1 MVNALRL
8 RFAAALVAGMLFSVA
23 MVSMSEAA
31 PMDSVPSLDVVRNR
45 LSLTPGQEAKLAPLF
60 QQRISQLQDLRARL
74 DQATAG
80 QEKRALLHEAQQ
92 QADSFNSQVESV
104 LDVSQ
109 KQEWR
114 ELRVETREKL
124 EEKYQEKRAGS

>member
-1 MVNALRL
+1 MVNALRF

-23 MVSMSEAA
+23 MVSLSEAS

-45 LSLTPGQEAKLAPLF
+45 LSLTPDQETKLAPLF
-60 QQRISQLQDLRARL
+60 QQRISELQDLRARL
-74 DQATAG
+74 EQMPAG
-80 QEKRALLHEAQQ
+80 QEKRALLREAQQ
-92 QADSFNSQVESV
+92 QADNFNSQVEGV

-114 ELRVETREKL
+114 ELRAETREKL

>member
-1 MVNALRL
+1 VVHPL
-8 RFAAALVAGMLFSVA
+8 RFRFSAALVAGLLFSGA
-23 MVSMSEAA
+23 MVSPSEAA

-45 LSLTPGQEAKLAPLF
+45 LSLTPDQEAKLAPLF

-74 DQATAG
+74 EQTPSR
-80 QEKRALLHEAQQ
+80 QEKRTILRDAKQKAE
-92 QADSFNSQVESV
+92 SFNAQVESV

-114 ELRVETREKL
+114 EMRAETREKL
-124 EEKYQEKRAGS
+124 KEKYQENRASS